1 MKKGYILFT
10 IICFPFL
17 IFGQSGS
24 SVSFDGMSSRVQI
37 EGIAP
42 ENKSALTIEAWIF
55 TKSKTITNGYSE
67 IIRQDIASG
76 STPDFLLSFQ
86 DESVISRILS
96 FGLKTTT
103 GYQELD
109 VEIDTTEFMNTW
121 VHIAATYDGSEMKV
135 YQNGNLLG
143 STEKTGNIL
152 YSPAAGLTNIGCAS
166 YFETYS
172 EYFEGYIDE
181 FRIWSTARSLS
192 EIMQT
197 MNSPLSEEYYSTA
210 DSGLI
215 GYWQFDE
222 LTGNTALDL
231 SPSGNDGT
239 LVNSEYA
246 DGNSL
251 PVELTEFTVNS
262 KNGNIFLKWSTASES
277 NNVGWE
283 IEYRQRTMDNGRQ
296 KNIEFR
302 KIGFV
307 FGRGTTSEKQNY
319 IFPVSSFQSSGSVLE
334 FRLKQMDSDGK
345 INYSKV
351 LAIVLTPESFSL
363 SQNYPNPFN
372 PTSVIQYTLASSV
385 SVDFAVFNMLGQRVL
400 TLVDAT
406 QPAGFYSVT
415 LDGSHLTSGTYF
427 YVLNAGQFHSVKKFL
442 LAK

>member
-1 MKKGYILFT
+1 MKKGFVLFS

-24 SVSFDGMSSRVQI
+24 SVSLDGMSSRVQI
-37 EGIAP
+37 EGISP
-42 ENKSALTIEAWIF
+42 ENKSSLTIEAWIF

-67 IIRQDIASG
+67 IIRQDVTAG

-143 STEKTGNIL
+143 STAKTGNIS

-166 YFETYS
+166 YFGSYS

-181 FRIWSTARSLS
+181 FRIWSTARSS
-192 EIMQT
+192 SGIMQT
-197 MNSPLSEEYYSTA
+197 MNSPLSEVYYSTA

-215 GYWQFDE
+215 CYWQFNE
-222 LTGNTALDL
+222 LTGNTAFDL
-231 SPSGNDGT
+231 SLSGNNGS
-239 LVNSEYA
+239 LVNSEYS

-251 PVELTEFTVNS
+251 PVELTAFALNS
-262 KNGNIFLKWSTASES
+262 KNGNIFLNWSTASES

-283 IEYRQRTMDNGRQ
+283 IEYRQRTMDNGQQ
-296 KNIEFR
+296 KNTEFKKSVLFLER
-302 KIGFV
+302 EQQLKTKPIF
-307 FGRGTTSEKQNY
+307 FP
-319 IFPVSSFQSSGSVLE
+319 FPVFILQHPL
-334 FRLKQMDSDGK
+334 
-345 INYSKV
+345 
-351 LAIVLTPESFSL
+351 
-363 SQNYPNPFN
+363 
-372 PTSVIQYTLASSV
+372 
-385 SVDFAVFNMLGQRVL
+385 
-400 TLVDAT
+400 
-406 QPAGFYSVT
+406 
-415 LDGSHLTSGTYF
+415 
-427 YVLNAGQFHSVKKFL
+427 
-442 LAK
+442 